1 MVDAPIPWWRQTI
14 RYAGVCMV
22 EAALAA
28 LLIYLHLMVVIPA
41 TSREGSAG
49 AVCGLLVLI
58 FLAPG
63 LWLAMVIAFIALK
76 AVVVFLPHAR
86 RHWALAVYW
95 GLTLGAFAYE
105 WVRRP
110 PSSVPSGDL
119 WRELV
124 FVGGFFVIPA
134 LVLTLSHFVL
144 IPRVAPG
151 GSAWQALRSL
161 ARRAPP
167 PPDPPGVTL

>member
-1 MVDAPIPWWRQTI
+1 MEDAPVPWWRQMI

-28 LLIYLHLMVVIPA
+28 LLIYLHLMVVVPA

-49 AVCGLLVLI
+49 AACGLLVMLI
-58 FLAPG
+58 LAPG
-63 LWLAMVIAFIALK
+63 LWLAMVILFIALK
-76 AVVVFLPHAR
+76 AVVVLLPHAR

-95 GLTLGAFAYE
+95 GVTLGAFAYQ
-105 WVRRP
+105 WARHP
-110 PSSVPSGDL
+110 PTRVPPGDL
-119 WRELV
+119 WREVV
-124 FVGGFFVIPA
+124 FVGGLFVIPS

-151 GSAWQALRSL
+151 GSAWQALRAL
-161 ARRAPP
+161 VRRAPP
-167 PPDPPGVTL
+167 QG